1 MVSEWHK
8 KQRIYS
14 VEIMSIKNA
23 AKALIVNDGKI
34 LLNKCLNTFGDFA
47 WGSPNGT
54 IYYNLP
60 GGGQNKFEF
69 LEDTIKRE
77 CLEETGYSVSIER
90 LKAIYEEV
98 FIMDTSEMDD
108 FQLSVYEQN
117 NHKIYFVFLCHLDD
131 QTQKVATEI
140 DVDVVGFEWVAIEEV
155 KNLLLFP
162 EPFHDNFDLILN
174 TITPVFLGSTQ
185 IDMRK

>member
-1 MVSEWHK
+1 M
-8 KQRIYS
+8 S
-14 VEIMSIKNA
+14 VKNA
-23 AKALIVNDGKI
+23 AKALIINDGKV

-54 IYYNLP
+54 IYYDLP

-77 CLEETGYSVSIER
+77 CLEETGYSVSIDR
-90 LKAIYEEV
+90 LNAIYEEV
-98 FIMDTSEMDD
+98 FLMDTSEMDD

-131 QTQKVATEI
+131 QPQKEATDK
-140 DVDVVGFEWVAIEEV
+140 DVDFVESEWVAIEEV

-162 EPFHDNFDLILN
+162 KPFHDHFDLILS
-174 TITPVFLGSTQ
+174 TAMPIFLGSAQ
-185 IDMRK
+185 IDMRKK